1 MAQVDGAKRSAL
13 PTGSDDDNGLLPA
26 FSWAG
31 METGGKKPRW
41 PGAEVA
47 MKKELENSGKILI
60 YQNEKG
66 DTKVDVY
73 FEEDTIWM
81 TQKSMCEL
89 YQVAKS
95 SISEHISNIF
105 KDGELEPA
113 ATVRKFRTVQ
123 IEGGRQ
129 VARERDYYNLDMI
142 LAVGYRVRSNVGSHF
157 RRWASGVLTEYMKKG
172 FALNDE
178 RLRNPREFGADYF
191 DELLERI
198 RDIRASEKRVYQKVK
213 DIFALSVDYDSKSPA
228 AQNFFKS
235 VQNKLEYAAT
245 GYTAPEIIAA
255 RADASKDNMGL
266 TSFKG
271 ARVRRGDV
279 TVAKNYMTQE
289 EISTLNLI
297 VNMYLDY
304 AELQAKGHHP
314 MHMAD
319 WERKLGEFLRFNG
332 RDVLENFGTVK
343 REVAEQL
350 ALDEYEQFDAHR
362 RALEAEDDFAE
373 LATDVKKLK
382 P

>member
-1 MAQVDGAKRSAL
+1 MS
-13 PTGSDDDNGLLPA
+13 N
-26 FSWAG
+26 
-31 METGGKKPRW
+31 
-41 PGAEVA
+41 
-47 MKKELENSGKILI
+47 ELENTGKILI

-66 DTKVDVY
+66 DTKIDVY

-81 TQKSMCEL
+81 TQRSMAEL
-89 YQVAKS
+89 YQVTPQN
-95 SISEHISNIF
+95 ITLHIKHIYQ
-105 KDGELEPA
+105 DGELDPA
-113 ATVRKFRTVQ
+113 ATCKQYLQVQTEGARKIRRNTKL
-123 IEGGRQ
+123 
-129 VARERDYYNLDMI
+129 YNLDMI
-142 LAVGYRVRSNVGSHF
+142 LAVGYRVRSNVGMHF
-157 RRWASGVLTEYMKKG
+157 RRWASGILSEYMKKG
-172 FALNDE
+172 FVLNDD
-178 RLRNPREFGADYF
+178 RLRNPKEFGADYF

-213 DIFALSVDYDSKSPA
+213 EIFALSVDYDSKSLI

-245 GYTAPEIIAA
+245 GHTAPEIIAA

-266 TSFKG
+266 TNFKG
-271 ARVRRGDV
+271 AKVRRGDV

-304 AELQAKGHHP
+304 AELQAKGRHP

-319 WERKLGEFLRFNG
+319 WENKLGDFLRFNG

-343 REVAEQL
+343 REVAEKL
-350 ALDEYEQFDAHR
+350 ALTQYEQYDAHR
-362 RALEAEDDFAE
+362 RKLEAQDDVDE
-373 LATDVKKLK
+373 LTADVKRLK

>member
-1 MAQVDGAKRSAL
+1 MSG
-13 PTGSDDDNGLLPA
+13 
-26 FSWAG
+26 
-31 METGGKKPRW
+31 
-41 PGAEVA
+41 
-47 MKKELENSGKILI
+47 ELANAGKILI

-66 DTKVDVY
+66 DTKIDVY
-73 FEEDTIWM
+73 FEDDTIWM
-81 TQKSMCEL
+81 TQSAMCDL

-95 SISEHISNIF
+95 SISEHISHIF
-105 KDGELEPA
+105 KDGELDPQ

-123 IEGGRQ
+123 LEGARQ
-129 VARERDYYNLDMI
+129 VTRERDCYNLDMI
-142 LAVGYRVRSNVGSHF
+142 LAVGYRVRSNVGMHF
-157 RRWASGVLTEYMKKG
+157 RRWASNVLTEYMKKG
-172 FALNDE
+172 FVLNDE

-213 DIFALSVDYDSKSPA
+213 EIFALSVDYDSQSRI

-245 GYTAPEIIAA
+245 GHTAPEIIAA

-266 TSFKG
+266 TAFKG
-271 ARVRRGDV
+271 AKVRRGDV
-279 TVAKNYMTQE
+279 TVAKNYMTHE

-319 WERKLGEFLRFNG
+319 WENKLSDFLRFNG
-332 RDVLENFGTVK
+332 REVLENFGSIK
-343 REVAEQL
+343 REVAEKL
-350 ALDEYEQFDAHR
+350 ALEQYAQYDAHR
-362 RALEAEDDFAE
+362 RALEAADDVDE
-373 LATDVKKLK
+373 LAADVKQLK
-382 P
+382 G

>member
-1 MAQVDGAKRSAL
+1 M
-13 PTGSDDDNGLLPA
+13 SD
-26 FSWAG
+26 
-31 METGGKKPRW
+31 
-41 PGAEVA
+41 
-47 MKKELENSGKILI
+47 ELVNTGKILI

-66 DTKVDVY
+66 DTKIDVY
-73 FEEDTIWM
+73 FQEDTIWM
-81 TQKSMCEL
+81 TQKAMCEL

-95 SISEHISNIF
+95 SVSEHISNIF
-105 KDGELEPA
+105 KDGELEPE

-123 IEGGRQ
+123 TEGTRQ
-129 VARERDYYNLDMI
+129 VTRERDYYNLDMI
-142 LAVGYRVRSNVGSHF
+142 LAVGYRVRSNVGMHF
-157 RRWASGVLTEYMKKG
+157 RRWASSVLTEYMKKG
-172 FALNDE
+172 FVLNDE

-213 DIFALSVDYDSKSPA
+213 EIFALSVDYDSKSEV

-245 GYTAPEIIAA
+245 GHTAPEIIVA

-271 ARVRRGDV
+271 AKVRRGDV
-279 TVAKNYMTQE
+279 TVAKNYMTHD

-304 AELQAKGHHP
+304 AELQAKGHNP

-319 WERKLGEFLRFNG
+319 WENKLGDFLRFNG
-332 RDVLENFGTVK
+332 REVLENLGTVR
-343 REVAEQL
+343 REVAEKL
-350 ALDEYEQFDAHR
+350 ALEQYEKFDAHR
-362 RALEAEDDFAE
+362 RALEAADDVDE
-373 LATDVKKLK
+373 LTAGAKRLK
-382 P
+382 Q

>member
-1 MAQVDGAKRSAL
+1 M
-13 PTGSDDDNGLLPA
+13 SD
-26 FSWAG
+26 
-31 METGGKKPRW
+31 
-41 PGAEVA
+41 
-47 MKKELENSGKILI
+47 ELVNTGKILI

-66 DTKVDVY
+66 DTKIDVY

-81 TQKSMCEL
+81 TQKAMCEL

-95 SISEHISNIF
+95 SVSEHISNIF
-105 KDGELEPA
+105 KDGELEPE

-123 IEGGRQ
+123 TEGTRQ
-129 VARERDYYNLDMI
+129 VTRERDYYNLDMI
-142 LAVGYRVRSNVGSHF
+142 LAVGYRVRSNVGMHF
-157 RRWASGVLTEYMKKG
+157 RRWASSVLTEYMKKG
-172 FALNDE
+172 FVLNDE

-213 DIFALSVDYDSKSPA
+213 EIFALSVDYDSKSEV

-245 GYTAPEIIAA
+245 GHTAPEIIVA

-271 ARVRRGDV
+271 AKVRRGDV
-279 TVAKNYMTQE
+279 TVAKNYMTHD

-304 AELQAKGHHP
+304 AELQAKGHNP

-319 WERKLGEFLRFNG
+319 WENKLGDFLRFNG
-332 RDVLENFGTVK
+332 REVLENLGTVR
-343 REVAEQL
+343 REVAEKL
-350 ALDEYEQFDAHR
+350 ALEQYEKFDAHR
-362 RALEAEDDFAE
+362 RALEAADDVDE
-373 LATDVKKLK
+373 LTAGAKRLK
-382 P
+382 A

>member
-1 MAQVDGAKRSAL
+1 M
-13 PTGSDDDNGLLPA
+13 SD
-26 FSWAG
+26 
-31 METGGKKPRW
+31 
-41 PGAEVA
+41 
-47 MKKELENSGKILI
+47 ELVRTGKILI

-66 DTKVDVY
+66 DAKIDVY
-73 FEEDTIWM
+73 FEDDTIWM
-81 TQKSMCEL
+81 TQKAMCEL
-89 YQVAKS
+89 YQVNKS
-95 SISEHISNIF
+95 SVSEHISNIF
-105 KDGELEPA
+105 KDGELEPE

-123 IEGGRQ
+123 PEGTRQ
-129 VARERDYYNLDMI
+129 VTRERDCYNLDMI
-142 LAVGYRVRSNVGSHF
+142 LAVGYRVRSTVGMHF
-157 RRWASGVLTEYMKKG
+157 RRWASGVLKEYMKKG

-178 RLRNPREFGADYF
+178 RLRNPQEFGADYF

-213 DIFALSVDYDSKSPA
+213 EIFALSVDYDSKSPI

-245 GYTAPEIIAA
+245 GHTAPELIAL

-266 TSFKG
+266 TSYKG
-271 ARVRRGDV
+271 AKVRRGDV
-279 TVAKNYMTQE
+279 TVAKNYMTHE

-304 AELQAKGHHP
+304 AELQAKGHNP

-332 RDVLENFGTVK
+332 REVLQHLGTVK

-350 ALDEYEQFDAHR
+350 ALNQYEQYDAHR
-362 RALEAEDDFAE
+362 RALEAADHVDA
-373 LATDVKKLK
+373 LAADVKRLK
-382 P
+382 R

>member
-1 MAQVDGAKRSAL
+1 MSQ
-13 PTGSDDDNGLLPA
+13 
-26 FSWAG
+26 
-31 METGGKKPRW
+31 
-41 PGAEVA
+41 
-47 MKKELENSGKILI
+47 ELANTGKILI

-73 FEEDTIWM
+73 FTEDTIWM

-95 SISEHISNIF
+95 SISEHIRNIF
-105 KDGELEPA
+105 EDGELDEN

-123 IEGGRQ
+123 TEGSRQ
-129 VARERDYYNLDMI
+129 VARELDYYNLDMI
-142 LAVGYRVRSNVGSHF
+142 LAVGYRVRSNVGIHF

-172 FALNDE
+172 FVLNDE
-178 RLRNPREFGADYF
+178 RLRNPKEFGADYF

-213 DIFALSVDYDSKSPA
+213 EIFALSVDYDRQSSL

-245 GYTAPEIIAA
+245 GHTAPEIIAS
-255 RADASKDNMGL
+255 RADATKDNMGL
-266 TSFKG
+266 TAFKG
-271 ARVRRGDV
+271 AKVRKTDV
-279 TVAKNYMTQE
+279 TVAKNYMTKE

-304 AELQAKGHHP
+304 AELQAKQHHA

-319 WERKLGEFLRFNG
+319 WEEKLNQFLQFNG
-332 RDVLENFGTVK
+332 REVLQNFGTVK
-343 REVAEQL
+343 REVAEAL
-350 ALDEYEQFDAHR
+350 AITEYEKYDAHR
-362 RALEAEDDFAE
+362 REIE
-373 LATDVKKLK
+373 ATDIDELTDGVKRLK
-382 P
+382 QRGRMTND